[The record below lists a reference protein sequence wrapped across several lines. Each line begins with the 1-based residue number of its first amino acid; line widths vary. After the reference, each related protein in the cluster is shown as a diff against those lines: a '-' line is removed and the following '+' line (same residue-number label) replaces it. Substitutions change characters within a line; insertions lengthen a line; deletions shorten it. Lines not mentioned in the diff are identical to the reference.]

1 MPNRSA
7 NDDGAEE
14 VNVEEEEVVVEG
26 GAYTRATA
34 ARRPAPL
41 DPLLLVTRARAG
53 PGTRPAGKE
62 GAAAEADR
70 LGAAPQGGRGL
81 WGVSREGATG
91 RFLMRLNKSVSRGGG
106 LLALSCSHSK
116 AWRTAEERPA
126 TAGRTSPAL
135 PDAPAKQNRVTL

>member
-41 DPLLLVTRARAG
+41 DQLLLVTRARAG
-53 PGTRPAGKE
+53 LGTRPAGKE

-70 LGAAPQGGRGL
+70 RGSSPAGERGL
-81 WGVSREGATG
+81 GEVAGGSR
-91 RFLMRLNKSVSRGGG
+91 R
-106 LLALSCSHSK
+106 
-116 AWRTAEERPA
+116 RTIF
-126 TAGRTSPAL
+126 
-135 PDAPAKQNRVTL
+135 